1 MKCGASDPLAIT
13 TAIHTL
19 AVAISQNLD
28 DDALAW
34 LTAVLVQLSGSL
46 TMIAVQRSLCQNEEK
61 SEQTE

>member
-13 TAIHTL
+13 TAINTL
-19 AVAISQNLD
+19 MVAISQNVD
-28 DDALAW
+28 DDALEW

>member
-1 MKCGASDPLAIT
+1 MRSFGPTGHYHGHQYTGGSL
-13 TAIHTL
+13 
-19 AVAISQNLD
+19 SQNLD

>member
-1 MKCGASDPLAIT
+1 MKCGASDPLAT
-13 TAIHTL
+13 TAINTL

>member
-1 MKCGASDPLAIT
+1 MKEHPSEKRMTTGKLTELA
-13 TAIHTL
+13 L
-19 AVAISQNLD
+19 
-28 DDALAW
+28 

>member
-13 TAIHTL
+13 TAINTL

-46 TMIAVQRSLCQNEEK
+46 TMIAVQRSLC
-61 SEQTE
+61 